1 MQLKLLTTKSKTSI
15 KNLKNLK
22 RKISTKMLIFF
33 FWYGIIKYEGLWRKR
48 MTEYCRVMRTIRKKR
63 GENLSTM
70 ADKMGCTMA
79 FLSAMEV
86 GKRLIPDG
94 YLEKIIEIYELS
106 IEEQE
111 NLAEAIIVTNKKIS
125 IDIEKLDQEHREI
138 SLAFARKI
146 NHANQKTLEEL
157 RKILIGDDKDKS

>member
-1 MQLKLLTTKSKTSI
+1 
-15 KNLKNLK
+15 
-22 RKISTKMLIFF
+22 
-33 FWYGIIKYEGLWRKR
+33 

-106 IEEQE
+106 IKEQE
-111 NLAEAIIVTNKKIS
+111 DLAEAIIVTNKKIS